1 MADYQ
6 TGFVYGWQVAQP
18 KWINASNQ
26 LPDANGNN
34 GTVAEAQIDFRR
46 SPKGS
51 IIVNAAE
58 QWNHGHRFDADGK
71 YWKVLY
77 WAMPLEYTLPI
88 GNASGKVA

>member
-46 SPKGS
+46 SPQGS

-71 YWKVLY
+71 YWKVLC
-77 WAMPLEYTLPI
+77 WAMLLEYTFPI
-88 GNASGKVA
+88 GITSGKVA